1 MIRRRLLKGE
11 DFVTLAREFSEGPSK
26 VKGGDLGYFGRG
38 QMVKPFEDAAFALKI
53 GELSDVVETR
63 FGYHLIKVT
72 GKNPETTIA
81 YVDIKVRLQQYL
93 KDEKVQQEVTVYVEE
108 LKTKA
113 KVERFLT
120 GAAK

>member
-1 MIRRRLLKGE
+1 
-11 DFVTLAREFSEGPSK
+11 
-26 VKGGDLGYFGRG
+26 
-38 QMVKPFEDAAFALKI
+38 MVKPFEDAAFALKI

-81 YVDIKVRLQQYL
+81 YVDIKERLQQYL

-113 KVERFLT
+113 NVERFLT

>member
-1 MIRRRLLKGE
+1 
-11 DFVTLAREFSEGPSK
+11 
-26 VKGGDLGYFGRG
+26 
-38 QMVKPFEDAAFALKI
+38 MVKPFEDAAFALNE

-72 GKNPETTIA
+72 GKKPETIVA
-81 YVDIKVRLQQYL
+81 YVDIKERLGQYL
-93 KDEKVQQEVTVYVEE
+93 KEQKVQQEVTVYVEE

-120 GAAK
+120 KK